1 MDSLHE
7 PAQRWEMSLPHISVM
22 GTGEPLSPWDL
33 YGWKKKNSGSK
44 VALSGLIKDKLE
56 LVSSCASGDSARAQ
70 GEQIRNIRIL
80 QEHEGMKISL
90 ATAQMKRS
98 SGLEVRFGDQS

>member
-1 MDSLHE
+1 ME
-7 PAQRWEMSLPHISVM
+7 
-22 GTGEPLSPWDL
+22 
-33 YGWKKKNSGSK
+33 KKKISGSK